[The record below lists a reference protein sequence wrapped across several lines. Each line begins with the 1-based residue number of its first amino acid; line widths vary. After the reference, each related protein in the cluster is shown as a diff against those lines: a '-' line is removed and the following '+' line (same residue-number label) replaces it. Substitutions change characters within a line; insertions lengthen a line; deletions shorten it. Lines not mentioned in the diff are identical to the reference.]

1 MYKDLVEINDKL
13 IEKVMAVTNTD
24 YEVAKFYN
32 KIEEKYESYINADN
46 LVVALE
52 DMLVEYDHMKEMYE
66 DLKQDVEDNYRPI
79 PPEKQI

>member
-1 MYKDLVEINDKL
+1 MYSDLVEINDKL

-32 KIEEKYESYINADN
+32 RIEEKYESYINADN

-52 DMLVEYDHMKEMYE
+52 DMLVEYDHMKEMYD

-79 PPEKQI
+79 PPEEQI

>member
-32 KIEEKYESYINADN
+32 RIEEKYESYINADN
-46 LVVALE
+46 LIVALK
-52 DMLVEYDHMKEMYE
+52 DMLVEYDHMKEMYD

-79 PPEKQI
+79 PPEEQI

>member
-1 MYKDLVEINDKL
+1 MYSDLIEVNDKL
-13 IEKVMAVTNTD
+13 IKKVMDATNTD
-24 YEVAKFYN
+24 YEVIRLFN
-32 KIEEKYESYINADN
+32 KAEDKMETYINTDN

-79 PPEKQI
+79 PPEEQI

>member
-13 IEKVMAVTNTD
+13 IKKVMAVTNTD

-32 KIEEKYESYINADN
+32 RIEEKYESYINADN

-52 DMLVEYDHMKEMYE
+52 DMLVEYDHMKEMYD

-79 PPEKQI
+79 PPEEQI

>member
-1 MYKDLVEINDKL
+1 
-13 IEKVMAVTNTD
+13 MAVTNTD

-32 KIEEKYESYINADN
+32 RIEEKYESYINADN

-52 DMLVEYDHMKEMYE
+52 DMLVEYDHMKEMYD

-79 PPEKQI
+79 PPEEQI